1 MGDKL
6 GTMVKLFN
14 SLVLFFFVFSISAG
28 TPGQRE
34 GLNLKQ
40 IKPFSGVDAQ
50 VHGIRA
56 TKDGISLTKIKIAK
70 PNSSSLAGFKLLT
83 PRDQFALRVL
93 DKNKKE
99 VILLGLGNPFY
110 IHAQHIDYENSRVF
124 GGYVESEF
132 EIALPMGIDASYFVL
147 LSQDSSG
154 LKIIN
159 EIKVK

>member
-1 MGDKL
+1 L
-6 GTMVKLFN
+6 
-14 SLVLFFFVFSISAG
+14 
-28 TPGQRE
+28 
-34 GLNLKQ
+34 
-40 IKPFSGVDAQ
+40 
-50 VHGIRA
+50 
-56 TKDGISLTKIKIAK
+56 
-70 PNSSSLAGFKLLT
+70 

-132 EIALPMGIDASYFVL
+132 EIALPLGIDASYFVL
-147 LSQDSSG
+147 LSQDSYG